1 MNSDS
6 SLTVSKYQTPSSSR
20 QMKEATNGKGFSVE
34 NKAMGTKKFK
44 QLGGHYYILLSN
56 SFVLNLDLFTSTLLC
71 FGEFIYFI
79 YFVEVK

>member
-34 NKAMGTKKFK
+34 NIAMGTKNIK

-71 FGEFIYFI
+71 FW
-79 YFVEVK
+79 